1 MKEVYEYDNFS
12 IKNTVK
18 KETPETRK
26 IVEEKKKELKAMIQL
41 QIKEA
46 KARKNNN

>member
-12 IKNTVK
+12 FKNTVK

-26 IVEEKKKELKAMIQL
+26 IVEEKKKEIKAMIQQ

-46 KARKNNN
+46 KLKEK